1 MQKERRTDMKKLT
14 DIFCNC
20 VNLHKKDDIG
30 SFTPHM
36 AKQELLE
43 NFHYKTSME
52 KIISV
57 P

>member
-1 MQKERRTDMKKLT
+1 MKKLT